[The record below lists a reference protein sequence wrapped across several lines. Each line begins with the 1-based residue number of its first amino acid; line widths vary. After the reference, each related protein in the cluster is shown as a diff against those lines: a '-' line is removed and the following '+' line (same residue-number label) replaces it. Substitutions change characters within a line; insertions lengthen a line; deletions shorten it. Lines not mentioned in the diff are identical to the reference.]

1 MTLNSFLVI
10 GALLFSI
17 GALGVLIRRN
27 AIVMLMSIELMLQG
41 ANVTL
46 AAFSKYLDDQA
57 GYVLVV
63 FSLTVAAAEV
73 AIGLAILVALSRVH
87 PVTNIDQLDNLNG

>member
-1 MTLNSFLVI
+1 MTLNGFLII

-73 AIGLAILVALSRVH
+73 AIGLAILVALSRVY
-87 PVTNIDQLDNLNG
+87 PVTNGDQLDSLNG